1 MSKSKLDFVL
11 DVDGVLTDGTFL
23 YDENGKVLKSFGPHD
38 SFMLNKIKD
47 RLNIHFIS
55 ADHRGF
61 KITTQ
66 RVEDMGFKVTL
77 VNEKDRV
84 EYIENNFQ
92 YESLI
97 YMGDGDIDAKLIEKA
112 YIGIA
117 PINSRQAALNV
128 AKYVTKSIGGQGAV
142 AEAVDFLIDNN
153 IV

>member
-84 EYIENNFQ
+84 EYIENNFLQ
-92 YESLI
+92 NFYRTWVRCTL
-97 YMGDGDIDAKLIEKA
+97 ATLW
-112 YIGIA
+112 
-117 PINSRQAALNV
+117 ALDKWV
-128 AKYVTKSIGGQGAV
+128 CGALKGQKHWTK
-142 AEAVDFLIDNN
+142 NN
-153 IV
+153 